1 MLSPALGRGFE
12 TGSDAETL
20 CAIEGHDIGESDPRP
35 KAGAKWSKPARFP
48 RFYRRSCGSET
59 PSGDRAGPQHRSG
72 QSLPKSLD
80 PDRAVG
86 SRARLVTPERYLFLG
101 LGGWA
106 SPPGSGW

>member
-20 CAIEGHDIGESDPRP
+20 CAIEGHDIGESKPRP

-59 PSGDRAGPQHRSG
+59 LSGDRAGRRRRSG
-72 QSLPKSLD
+72 RSLPEPPD

-86 SRARLVTPERYLFLG
+86 SRAALATPKRCRFLG
-101 LGGWA
+101 LGG
-106 SPPGSGW
+106 